1 MKKVYVI
8 CTGGTISMQEVS
20 DDSAQKTFVFEDEIR
35 KSLPK
40 TLTFPEVT
48 FNVYYPQI
56 DSSEMTINHWNK
68 IGLDILNNY
77 EKYDG
82 FIILHGTDT
91 MAYTG
96 SALSFMFE
104 NLNKPIILTGAQT
117 PLSYIVNDAR
127 ENLINAIYIAGNFPI
142 NEVCIYFNQNLFRAN
157 RTTKLS
163 TINYDAFASPNF
175 PNLGEVG
182 STIKINTHK
191 LLPPPSVEN
200 ISLTKLTN
208 ADIRF
213 IYMMPN
219 MEAEVF
225 KKLIDGAQAVIMS
238 TYGDG
243 NIRVLDNSFIKV
255 INEAYEK
262 GTIFINKSQCLN
274 SKTSAIYT
282 GGKALE
288 KAGVISAADQ
298 TTETLM
304 SKLLYFYSLNFAN
317 EKIVKLMQMNLRGEL
332 TKSNTYLLR
341 YSLYKPANQITDQKN
356 IKENQCLGFIKSAL

>member
-127 ENLINAIYIAGNFPI
+127 ENLINSIYIAGNFPI

-175 PNLGEVG
+175 PNLTRTSYCRRLVL
-182 STIKINTHK
+182 KIFHSRN
-191 LLPPPSVEN
+191 
-200 ISLTKLTN
+200 
-208 ADIRF
+208 
-213 IYMMPN
+213 
-219 MEAEVF
+219 
-225 KKLIDGAQAVIMS
+225 
-238 TYGDG
+238 
-243 NIRVLDNSFIKV
+243 
-255 INEAYEK
+255 
-262 GTIFINKSQCLN
+262 
-274 SKTSAIYT
+274 
-282 GGKALE
+282 
-288 KAGVISAADQ
+288 
-298 TTETLM
+298 
-304 SKLLYFYSLNFAN
+304 
-317 EKIVKLMQMNLRGEL
+317 
-332 TKSNTYLLR
+332 
-341 YSLYKPANQITDQKN
+341 
-356 IKENQCLGFIKSAL
+356 